1 MRLHTKL
8 FLREKFDS
16 SSSET
21 SNFHDFADLAQ
32 SITQIPRSVSA
43 KMNGLPFLLVVDV
56 RSRISSRSWP
66 EIVATGLAIL
76 ATFQFVVSL
85 SSSNKT
91 ALSLS
96 VTVSED

>member
-66 EIVATGLAIL
+66 AIV

-96 VTVSED
+96 ATVSED